1 MKMHQIDT
9 EYTVLKILKDNPA
22 MTQRQL
28 SKELGLSLGK
38 TNYVLHALMDKGLM
52 KLSNFKRSDNKVGYL
67 YVLTP
72 EGIEEKAILAQSF
85 LQRKSIEYI
94 RLKKEI
100 EILENELLNRQTN
113 EPK

>member
-1 MKMHQIDT
+1 MKINQIDA
-9 EYTVLKILKDNPA
+9 EYTVLKVLKDNPA

-67 YVLTP
+67 YLLTP
-72 EGIEEKAILAQSF
+72 EGIEEKSVLAKNF
-85 LQRKSIEYI
+85 LERKSGEFN

-100 EILENELLNRQTN
+100 EILKREL
-113 EPK
+113 

>member
-1 MKMHQIDT
+1 MKTHEIDT
-9 EYTVLKILKDNPA
+9 EYTVLKILNDNPA

-38 TNYVLHALMDKGLM
+38 TNYVLHALIDKGLM

-67 YVLTP
+67 YLLTP
-72 EGIEEKAILAQSF
+72 EGVEEKSILAKNF
-85 LQRKSIEYI
+85 LERKSDQYN

-100 EILENELLNRQTN
+100 ETLKSEL
-113 EPK
+113 

>member
-38 TNYVLHALMDKGLM
+38 TNYVLHALIDKGLM

-67 YVLTP
+67 YLLTP
-72 EGIEEKAILAQSF
+72 EGVEEKSILAKNF
-85 LQRKSIEYI
+85 LERKSDQYN

-100 EILENELLNRQTN
+100 ETLKSEL
-113 EPK
+113 

>member
-1 MKMHQIDT
+1 MKMNQSDI
-9 EYTVLKILKDNPA
+9 EYTVLKVLKDNPA

-38 TNYVLHALMDKGLM
+38 TNYVLHTLMDKGLM

-67 YVLTP
+67 YLLTP
-72 EGIEEKAILAQSF
+72 EGIEEKSVLAKNF
-85 LQRKSIEYI
+85 LERKSGEFN

-100 EILENELLNRQTN
+100 EILKREL
-113 EPK
+113 